1 MVVFANVSTQYEVDR
16 VCNQVNEDLK
26 DLGELFLKCVNASN
40 KCSYLEEH
48 CKRDSKEKGKNASKG
63 TPEGSSIFKTWVIC
77 FCLIDHLLIQR
88 VVKHLK
94 II

>member
-40 KCSYLEEH
+40 KCSYLKEH
-48 CKRDSKEKGKNASKG
+48 GKRDSKE
-63 TPEGSSIFKTWVIC
+63 
-77 FCLIDHLLIQR
+77 
-88 VVKHLK
+88 
-94 II
+94 